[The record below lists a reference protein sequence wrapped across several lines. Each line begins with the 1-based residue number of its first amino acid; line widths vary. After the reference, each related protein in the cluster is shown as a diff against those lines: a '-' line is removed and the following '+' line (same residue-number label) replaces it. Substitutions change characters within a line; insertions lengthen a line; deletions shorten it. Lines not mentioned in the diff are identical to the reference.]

1 MRSKLAERHDGALL
15 GPGAHWPWPA
25 ERSTVAERR
34 AGSGRGGLGGE
45 SGIFFNFGALPP
57 KSDCQIGGNA
67 LLELRAPKMSK
78 WRSPPLERLSGRGFD
93 PCPPLAVTQD
103 SAVTM
108 VDAKQIALIAK
119 VMRGFNIFAGC
130 FMGGFLGARANYDS

>member
-1 MRSKLAERHDGALL
+1 MTVRSWVQERLHVKLPMRSKLAERHDGALL

-25 ERSTVAERR
+25 ERSRVGERR

-67 LLELRAPKMSK
+67 LLELRAPKNVKMAL
-78 WRSPPLERLSGRGFD
+78 SPP
-93 PCPPLAVTQD
+93 
-103 SAVTM
+103 
-108 VDAKQIALIAK
+108 
-119 VMRGFNIFAGC
+119 
-130 FMGGFLGARANYDS
+130 RAFVGSWI